1 MEQLGKEVGKPQTAQ
16 VRGCSHIHVTQAPT
30 RTPSDQHTHAHAHA
44 HVSEHALT
52 HKVHICGTHTAHV
65 HTHLY
70 THAHTA
76 RVHVHVHTRTHTC
89 HVCTGAMYACAVER
103 IGCVSAAERRVELST
118 AEGLL
123 RSSTP
128 WSPRP
133 CGEQPRDDV
142 GGVRGWR

>member
-70 THAHTA
+70 THAHTQL
-76 RVHVHVHTRTHTC
+76 VCMYMCTHVLTHV
-89 HVCTGAMYACAVER
+89 MYAQVPCMHVQWRELAVSVLPR
-103 IGCVSAAERRVELST
+103 G
-118 AEGLL
+118 G
-123 RSSTP
+123 
-128 WSPRP
+128 WS
-133 CGEQPRDDV
+133 
-142 GGVRGWR
+142 